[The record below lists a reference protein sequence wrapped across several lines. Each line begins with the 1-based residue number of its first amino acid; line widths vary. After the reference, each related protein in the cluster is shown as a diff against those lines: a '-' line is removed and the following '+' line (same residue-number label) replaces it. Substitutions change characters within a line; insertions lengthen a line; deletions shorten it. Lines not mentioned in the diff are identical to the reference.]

1 MTFFDAETGAVVAK
15 VKDTLERKRMEK
27 AIAAST
33 IEEKIEE
40 YNKNSG
46 GLNSDD
52 WPRNRLAV
60 VEMGK
65 KTEINLHK
73 EYL

>member
-65 KTEINLHK
+65 NK
-73 EYL
+73 

>member
-1 MTFFDAETGAVVAK
+1 MSGCRMMTFFDAETGAVVAK

-52 WPRNRLAV
+52 
-60 VEMGK
+60 
-65 KTEINLHK
+65 
-73 EYL
+73 

>member
-52 WPRNRLAV
+52 
-60 VEMGK
+60 
-65 KTEINLHK
+65 
-73 EYL
+73 